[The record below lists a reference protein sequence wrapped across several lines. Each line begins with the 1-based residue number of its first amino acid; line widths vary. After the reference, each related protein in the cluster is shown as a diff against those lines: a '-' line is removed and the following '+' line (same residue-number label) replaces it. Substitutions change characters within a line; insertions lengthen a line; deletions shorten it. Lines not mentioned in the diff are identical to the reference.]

1 MPPLP
6 SSTPRPLLRTFPSL
20 LDSGILASKRRGR
33 NRSKSRTRSKSR
45 SRSKHQKE
53 SPIYIHFVVPLAGI
67 LSAVTA
73 RLYDLGGQPF
83 TSMAH
88 EDAERE
94 PLLGGSQE
102 NERNEPEA
110 LANRAGK
117 WVARNAVLIFMSL
130 LILAVLIVICIFFGS
145 KL

>member
-1 MPPLP
+1 
-6 SSTPRPLLRTFPSL
+6 
-20 LDSGILASKRRGR
+20 
-33 NRSKSRTRSKSR
+33 
-45 SRSKHQKE
+45 
-53 SPIYIHFVVPLAGI
+53 
-67 LSAVTA
+67 
-73 RLYDLGGQPF
+73 
-83 TSMAH
+83 MAH